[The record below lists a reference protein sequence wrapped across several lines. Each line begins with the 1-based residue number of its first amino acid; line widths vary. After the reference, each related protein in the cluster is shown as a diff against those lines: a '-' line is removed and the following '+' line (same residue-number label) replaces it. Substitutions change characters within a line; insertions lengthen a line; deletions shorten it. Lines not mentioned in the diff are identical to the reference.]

1 MSSPSLGSIPCD
13 ILQHIAF
20 LCSLTTVFAPPVDVL
35 HLLLTSRTFYRSLNF
50 RDAPYLYADIFCTK
64 FDAQVS
70 VRRYG
75 TRWTDSAL
83 AAELMRRCR
92 LLRRAQRLD
101 FSPAGLVQDLWAAL
115 WMLLES
121 DRLNRKQLNR
131 ARFPEFILGLAHRE
145 LSASSVS
152 SSMKHIIV
160 CLLSLTLRRQ
170 TILGM
175 SKKDR
180 DELYGLVFPFI
191 FSPQQP
197 SKPPQGS
204 LICAHC
210 SHRDHVYG
218 SEGPTQDNTQPRC
231 QCIHDHPI
239 VSAYQKTQF
248 AMTPNSATAA
258 INLASAILESTPMR
272 IPYHLPETRAIAIAT
287 QRSGPTQEEYKAL
300 VAYETLLQADFAEEQ
315 HEQHEQQQQD
325 DDYSSSS
332 TLSEPCPDHPY
343 AMSDTPPGFS
353 RHNDLA
359 YAEILRS
366 LDPGH
371 GSSNVFSYTPGTMTG
386 LWEGIFRTAP
396 SPKNY
401 LIASTSSTP
410 SPSPALGFTKPFQC
424 CLVEYICSGHTGS
437 LSAESEGDILE
448 HPLCFPNL
456 LDPKS
461 SFELQIAGRKYRRY
475 SPGDEVRRCHLPS
488 HNDILML
495 GQTLEGHAEAW
506 GGYKFFGK
514 VQTDGH
520 LFLKREAKDTAS
532 PNGKQIFEGHLPLL
546 TMVVGRW
553 RFVSENILPGQG
565 IFSLVKSRNGWK
577 V

>member
-1 MSSPSLGSIPCD
+1 MSSPSLGTIPCD

-101 FSPAGLVQDLWAAL
+101 FSPAGLVEDLWTAL

-121 DRLNRKQLNR
+121 DCLNRKQLNR
-131 ARFPEFILGLAHRE
+131 ARFSEFILGLAHRE

-197 SKPPQGS
+197 SKPPQ
-204 LICAHC
+204 
-210 SHRDHVYG
+210 
-218 SEGPTQDNTQPRC
+218 
-231 QCIHDHPI
+231 
-239 VSAYQKTQF
+239 VSAYQKTQL

-287 QRSGPTQEEYKAL
+287 QRSGPTQEEYKAV
-300 VAYETLLQADFAEEQ
+300 VAYETLLQADFAE
-315 HEQHEQQQQD
+315 EQQQQD

-332 TLSEPCPDHPY
+332 TLSERCPDHPY
-343 AMSDTPPGFS
+343 AMSGTPSGFS

-396 SPKNY
+396 SPKNC
-401 LIASTSSTP
+401 LIASASSTP

-424 CLVEYICSGHTGS
+424 CLVEYICSGHTES

-475 SPGDEVRRCHLPS
+475 SPGDEVRRCHVPS